1 MEELDPIVLTCTED
15 RNTDKVTV
23 KQQQPKKKT
32 LILRLI
38 LLANCYCTVVQIR
51 LFKHFLI
58 FELLMTPGLSTC
70 SMSKHS
76 NSMLKIIQQTI
87 L

>member
-23 KQQQPKKKT
+23 KQQQPKKN

-38 LLANCYCTVVQIR
+38 LLANCYCTV
-51 LFKHFLI
+51 L
-58 FELLMTPGLSTC
+58 
-70 SMSKHS
+70 
-76 NSMLKIIQQTI
+76 
-87 L
+87 